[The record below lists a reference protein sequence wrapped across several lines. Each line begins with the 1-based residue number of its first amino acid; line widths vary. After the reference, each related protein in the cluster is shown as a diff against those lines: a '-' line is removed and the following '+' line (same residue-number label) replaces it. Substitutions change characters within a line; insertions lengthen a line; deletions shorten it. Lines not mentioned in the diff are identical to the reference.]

1 MNGEPAKRTASLQAW
16 MPRISGAALI
26 LFFLATSVFRISG
39 LYVFFGV
46 LAFLI
51 GGTLFYRY
59 STRQD
64 RKRLGLPTANAMSDR
79 VTGLAIQLRARAT
92 ALDDRFG
99 RKHAPMSELQR
110 EDLDELARVAGL
122 RQYNSVVAAI
132 RSLDTANA
140 MELRTTAEDLDRF
153 AASIRGR
160 ATGYHLSKSEIV
172 SSALVLTLFAAGGA
186 FLIHRD
192 LDERGALFYIGIGLA
207 AFAVLAALVLYL
219 MHTERD

>member
-1 MNGEPAKRTASLQAW
+1 MNGQPAKRITPLQAW

-46 LAFLI
+46 LAFLV

-59 STRQD
+59 STRQE

-79 VTGLAIQLRARAT
+79 VAGLAMQLRARAT

-99 RKHAPMSELQR
+99 RKHEPMSELQR
-110 EDLDELARVAGL
+110 EDLDELSRVAGL
-122 RQYNSVVAAI
+122 RGYTNVVAAI
-132 RSLDTANA
+132 RSLDTAAA
-140 MELRTTAEDLDRF
+140 MELRTTAEDLERF

-160 ATGYHLSKSEIV
+160 GTGYQLSKWQIV
-172 SSALVLTLFAAGGA
+172 RSAVVLALFAAGGV
-186 FLIHRD
+186 FLIRRD
-192 LDERGALFYIGIGLA
+192 FEERGAVFYVGVALA
-207 AFAVLAALVLYL
+207 TFAVLAALVLYV